1 MRRQVIGRRG
11 ALASMVALGS
21 TAAAGRALAQGTPQG
36 APQGAAPA
44 PAGPWPNRPI
54 TIVVPW
60 PAGGSTDTVVRV
72 MAPRLAQ
79 ELGQPVLVENRGG
92 ASGTV
97 GHLSVARARP
107 DGYTLLVGT
116 NSTFAMSPHLM
127 DIPYDHEK
135 AFAPLGMIAY
145 NPLILAVHP
154 SVPARNLAEL
164 IALARAQPGKISYAS
179 AGAGSSFHLAIE
191 MLLIQAKIDMLH
203 VPYRGGAPAMQALVA
218 GEVQVCPPDLTTGLP
233 FVRQNAVRALATTGD
248 RRPQQLAEL
257 PTVAEAAG
265 LPDYRCTT
273 DFAMFAPAGTPEEIL
288 RRLHQANL
296 ATLRAPE
303 IRSRIIELGIE
314 PVEGRPETFE
324 AYYRAELSKWG
335 AIVREK
341 GIRAG

>member
-1 MRRQVIGRRG
+1 MRTTGIGRRA
-11 ALASMVALGS
+11 ALAGLGAAALG
-21 TAAAGRALAQGTPQG
+21 APGVRAQAPAQGG
-36 APQGAAPA
+36 R
-44 PAGPWPNRPI
+44 WPDRPI
-54 TIVVPW
+54 TIIVPW

-97 GHLSVARARP
+97 GHLAVARARP

-116 NSTFAMSPHLM
+116 NSTFAMAPHLM
-127 DIPYDHEK
+127 EIPYEHEK
-135 AFAPLGMIAY
+135 AFAPLGMIAF
-145 NPLILAVHP
+145 NPLILSVHP

-164 IALARAQPGKISYAS
+164 IALARAQPGKITYAS

-233 FVRQNAVRALATTGD
+233 FVRQNAIRALATTGD
-248 RRPQQLAEL
+248 KRPQQLADV

-265 LPDYRCTT
+265 LPEYRCTT
-273 DFAMFAPAGTPEEIL
+273 DFAMFAPAGTPPEIL
-288 RRLHQANL
+288 ARIHQANL

-303 IRSRIIELGIE
+303 IRNRIIELGIE
-314 PVEGRPETFE
+314 PVEGTPEGFE
-324 AYYRAELSKWG
+324 AYYRAELNKWG
-335 AIVREK
+335 AIIREK
-341 GIRAG
+341 GIKAG

>member
-1 MRRQVIGRRG
+1 MDGTTRFGRRA
-11 ALASMVALGS
+11 ALAGLAALGGGGG
-21 TAAAGRALAQGTPQG
+21 AGGLARAQ
-36 APQGAAPA
+36 APAAPA
-44 PAGPWPNRPI
+44 AGGGGAGGPWPGRPI

-60 PAGGSTDTVVRV
+60 PAGGSTDTLVRV

-116 NSTFAMSPHLM
+116 NSTFAMAPHLM
-127 DIPYDHEK
+127 DIPYEHER
-135 AFAPLGMIAY
+135 AFAPLGMLAF
-145 NPLILAVHP
+145 NPLILSVHP
-154 SVPARNLAEL
+154 SVPVRTVPEL
-164 IALARAQPGKISYAS
+164 IALARARPGRITYAS
-179 AGAGSSFHLAIE
+179 AGAGSSFHLAME
-191 MLLIQAKIDMLH
+191 MLLIQARIDMLH

-233 FVRQNAVRALATTGD
+233 FVRQGAIRALATTGD
-248 RRPQQLAEL
+248 RRPPQLAEV

-288 RRLHQANL
+288 RRIHQANL

-303 IRSRIIELGIE
+303 IRDRIVELGIE
-314 PVEGRPETFE
+314 VMPGTPEGFE
-324 AYYRAELSKWG
+324 AQYRRELEKWG
-335 AIVREK
+335 GIVREK